1 VEEDDDVDEDEE
13 EMMMMAKAKAGN
25 KKTPQKVR
33 QIRTV
38 VTVSVLYSVVGWCSR
53 GCGWF
58 FFLFGDVQLNR
69 SEVNREGIYIEQLA
83 NPAAPGKL
91 AFSILC

>member
-1 VEEDDDVDEDEE
+1 MV
-13 EMMMMAKAKAGN
+13 
-25 KKTPQKVR
+25 
-33 QIRTV
+33 
-38 VTVSVLYSVVGWCSR
+38 
-53 GCGWF
+53 